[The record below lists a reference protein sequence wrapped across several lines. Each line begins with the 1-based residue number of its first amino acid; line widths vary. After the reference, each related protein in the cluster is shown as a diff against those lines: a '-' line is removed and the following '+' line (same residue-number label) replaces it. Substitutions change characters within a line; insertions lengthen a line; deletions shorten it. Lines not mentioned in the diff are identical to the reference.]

1 MNFTDLKDFII
12 NKMRM
17 SHIYQPVMLKT
28 LLSNKGTASVEQ
40 IAQDILSN
48 DESQVDYYES
58 ITKNMVGKVLRNR
71 DIVSKDKDTFSLKDF
86 GSLTAE
92 QTDELTK
99 LCNNKLEEYIQKR
112 GEQIW
117 EHRKKS
123 SGYISGTLKYEV
135 LKRAEQHCELCGIS
149 NHEKALEVDHIIP
162 RNQGGEDDISN
173 LQALCYSCN
182 SMKRDRDDTD
192 FRKVRESYKS
202 KVGDCIF
209 CNPPSEVVMENNLAY
224 AIRDKFPITE
234 IHTLIIPKRHTED
247 YFSLSRPEINACNEL
262 ISILKDDIESA
273 DETVKGFNIG
283 SNNGDVAG
291 QTIFHCHI
299 HVIPR
304 REDDVINAT
313 GGVRNIIP
321 SKGDYIKN

>member
-1 MNFTDLKDFII
+1 
-12 NKMRM
+12 M

-40 IAQDILSN
+40 IARDILSN

-71 DIVSKDKDTFSLKDF
+71 EIVSKDKDTFSLNDF
-86 GSLTAE
+86 DSLTAD

-99 LCNNKLEEYIQKR
+99 LCNDKLEEYIQKR

-117 EHRKKS
+117 KHRKKS
-123 SGYISGTLKYEV
+123 SGYISGTLRYEI
-135 LKRAEQHCELCGIS
+135 LKQAGFHCELCGIS
-149 NHEKALEVDHIIP
+149 AEEKALEVDHIIP
-162 RNQGGEDDISN
+162 RNKGGEDDMSN

-192 FRKVRESYKS
+192 FRAVRESYKHRQE
-202 KVGDCIF
+202 GCIF
-209 CNPPSEVVMENNLAY
+209 CTPEGIIMENSLAY
-224 AIRDKFPITE
+224 AIRDKYAITDM
-234 IHTLIIPKRHTED
+234 HTLVIPKRHVKD

-262 ISILKDDIESA
+262 ISKLREDIEAS
-273 DETVKGFNIG
+273 DKTVEGFNIG
-283 SNNGDVAG
+283 TNNGEVAG
-291 QTIFHCHI
+291 QTIFHCHM

-304 REDDVINAT
+304 RDDDVINAT

-321 SKGDYIKN
+321 GKGDYIKADS